1 MTQID
6 GKIYVSWIGRINIVK
21 NDHNIQGNL
30 QIQCNSYQISNG
42 IFHELTQKIL
52 NLYGKTKDPK

>member
-1 MTQID
+1 MER
-6 GKIYVSWIGRINIVK
+6 YMCSWIGRINIVK
-21 NDHNIQGNL
+21 NDHTIQGNL